1 MDLEEESSEEEQ
13 EGDPE
18 DRREEDLEEE
28 LSEEESSED
37 EQEEE
42 NQTNCKFAIAFVKTC
57 LSLVDLLFTNEE
69 EDDREENRSLKR
81 ELHMK

>member
-1 MDLEEESSEEEQ
+1 MDLEEQSSEE
-13 EGDPE
+13 
-18 DRREEDLEEE
+18 
-28 LSEEESSED
+28 

-42 NQTNCKFAIAFVKTC
+42 NQTNCCKSAIAFVKTC